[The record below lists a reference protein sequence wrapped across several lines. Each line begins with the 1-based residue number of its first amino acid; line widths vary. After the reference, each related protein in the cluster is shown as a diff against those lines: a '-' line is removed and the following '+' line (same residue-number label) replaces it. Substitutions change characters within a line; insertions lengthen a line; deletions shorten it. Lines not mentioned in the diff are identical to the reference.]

1 MASASSAG
9 PLVLPLFPLPEV
21 TFFPGTMLPLHVF
34 EARYRALVMDVL
46 ARDRR
51 LCVVQLRP
59 GHTAAYAGKPPVYP
73 VAGAGEIV
81 NWERLANGRYNILVR
96 GDARVRLAREQPSD
110 TLYRIALGERLEDAV
125 PARPLGA
132 DVERVRVACRRLL
145 TLLKRPTDLLDAA
158 LAEGQRPG
166 LIADRIAS
174 AVVPEAAVRQRLL
187 ETLDVGARLTRL
199 GMALEEV
206 VNELSEGRGGS

>member
-1 MASASSAG
+1 MPSAEL
-9 PLVLPLFPLPEV
+9 LVLPLFPLPDV

-34 EARYRALVMDVL
+34 EARYRALVTDVL

-59 GHTAAYAGKPPVYP
+59 GHTAAYAGKPPVFA

-96 GDARVRLAREQPSD
+96 GDMRVRLVREHPSD
-110 TLYRIALGERLEDAV
+110 TLYRIALGERLEESV
-125 PARPLGA
+125 PARPLGG
-132 DVERVRVACRRLL
+132 DLERVRVACRRLL
-145 TLLKRPTDLLDAA
+145 GLLTRPADLLDGA

-174 AVVPEAAVRQRLL
+174 AVVPEAAMRQRIL
-187 ETLDVGARLTRL
+187 ETLDVGERLSRL
-199 GMALEEV
+199 SAALEDV

>member
-1 MASASSAG
+1 MAS
-9 PLVLPLFPLPEV
+9 LVLPLFPLPDV

-59 GHTAAYAGKPPVYP
+59 GHTATYARKPPLYT

-81 NWERLANGRYNILVR
+81 NWERLSNGRYNILVR
-96 GDARVRLAREQPSD
+96 GDRRVRLAREHPSD
-110 TLYRIALGERLEDAV
+110 TLYRIALGEALEDTV

-132 DVERVRVACRRLL
+132 EVERVRVACRRLL
-145 TLLKRPTDLLDAA
+145 ALLKRPSDLLDGA

-174 AVVPEAAVRQRLL
+174 AVVPEAAVRQRIL
-187 ETLDVGARLTRL
+187 ETLDVGERLARV
-199 GMALEEV
+199 GAALEMV
-206 VNELSEGRGGS
+206 VSELSEGRGAS